1 MTTENNDQQVNLTEV
16 GDKVVDQKTIVKKK
30 DRALLLSL
38 AIFALVIAGVAV
50 AGILSLKPAEET
62 IQGQADC
69 ETTRVS
75 GKLPGRIV
83 KFYVKE
89 GDYVHKGDKLVSI
102 YSSTVDENA
111 DILTEKETIHISE
124 SM

>member
-1 MTTENNDQQVNLTEV
+1 MATENNNEQFSKEFEEV
-16 GDKVVDQKTIVKKK
+16 KQLDQKTTVKKK
-30 DRALLLSL
+30 DRAML
-38 AIFALVIAGVAV
+38 AALAVFVLAIAGVAV
-50 AGILSLKPAEET
+50 AGILALSPDDDT

-102 YSSTVDENA
+102 YSSTVDA
-111 DILTEKETIHISE
+111 KLSQAR
-124 SM
+124 SMQG